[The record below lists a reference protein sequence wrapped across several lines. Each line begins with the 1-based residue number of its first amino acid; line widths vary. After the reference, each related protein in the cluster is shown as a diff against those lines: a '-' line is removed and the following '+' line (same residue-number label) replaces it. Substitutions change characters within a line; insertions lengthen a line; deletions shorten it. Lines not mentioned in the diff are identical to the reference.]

1 MTETAFDADEWIG
14 RLGTAL
20 DALVANMEFSFAGDN
35 SRETYLTVDQI
46 RALHEGPGRRST
58 IRDMK
63 MPSGVRWSGNL
74 ALDEPRAILRD
85 HPELKR
91 ALKGTGED
99 ERLLFHFPDQG
110 DVISSA
116 ELVLRLL
123 RRTAISTGQDTARLL
138 HRYLTVGVARQL
150 EAREFVVIYGLTLAG
165 RIDLGDGA
173 FLSPLDNRFISEE
186 GFSEEEA
193 GKLKSYG
200 TGSED
205 FRTES
210 GGSSVFVRDLT
221 WGPGVGPG
229 SDARNVEMADISHSF
244 PCDVE
249 TVVNLLSV
257 ASRCPLA
264 TSARHIRVPR
274 WMHEINTNSRFG
286 RWGSATF
293 RLDGWWDERELSAE
307 AEDRFRKLIAGC
319 RGFQFDPKEERDALT
334 LAVWRLSRSFARV
347 GGWDLHDRILDYA
360 IVLEIL
366 YRPDK
371 TEVTYTLATRAA
383 WLLGKTPDQRKTT
396 FDKLT
401 RFYGV
406 RSAIVHG
413 TTTRKRKKK
422 IRLEDIKQAC
432 TDGQELACDSLLELL
447 QRGSFPDWKRL
458 VLDAPAAATG
468 HPPSAAAPEAGD

>member
-1 MTETAFDADEWIG
+1 MTATAFDADEWIG
-14 RLGTAL
+14 RLGASL
-20 DALVANMEFSFAGDN
+20 DTLAAHATFSFSLDN
-35 SRETYLTVDQI
+35 GQGPYLTLEQI
-46 RALHEGPGRRST
+46 RASREVPDSRSAIGDT
-58 IRDMK
+58 M
-63 MPSGVRWSGNL
+63 MPSGVGWSGNL
-74 ALDEPRAILRD
+74 ALEEPRAILRD
-85 HPELKR
+85 HPELRR
-91 ALKGTGED
+91 ALKGTGEN
-99 ERLLFHFPDQG
+99 EGLLFHFPGQG
-110 DVISSA
+110 DAVSSA
-116 ELVLRLL
+116 DLVLRLL
-123 RRTAISTGQDTARLL
+123 RRTAVSTGQDTARLL
-138 HRYLTVGVARQL
+138 HRYLTVGEARQL

-173 FLSPLDNRFISEE
+173 FLTPLDARFISEE
-186 GFSEEEA
+186 GFTDEEA
-193 GKLKSYG
+193 AKLKSYG
-200 TGSED
+200 AGSED
-205 FRTES
+205 YRTES
-210 GGSSVFVRDLT
+210 GGSSAFVRDLT
-221 WGPGVGPG
+221 WGPGVGSG
-229 SDARNVEMADISHSF
+229 SDGRNVEMAEISHSF
-244 PCDVE
+244 PCDIE

-264 TSARHIRVPR
+264 TSARHVRVPR
-274 WMHEINTNSRFG
+274 WMHEINTNSGFG
-286 RWGSATF
+286 RWVSATF
-293 RLDGWWDERELSAE
+293 RLDGWWDEREFRAE
-307 AEDRFRKLIAGC
+307 AEDRFRKLIAGW

-334 LAVWRLSRSFARV
+334 LAIWRLSRSFARV

-406 RSAIVHG
+406 RSAIMHG
-413 TTTRKRKKK
+413 TTTGKRKKK

-458 VLDAPAAATG
+458 VLDAPAEATT
-468 HPPSAAAPEAGD
+468 HPSSPAAPEAVG